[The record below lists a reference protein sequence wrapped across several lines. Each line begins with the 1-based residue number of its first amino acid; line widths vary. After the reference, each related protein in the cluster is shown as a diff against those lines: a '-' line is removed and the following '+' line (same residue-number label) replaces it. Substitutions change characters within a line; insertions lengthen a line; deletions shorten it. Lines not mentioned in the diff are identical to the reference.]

1 MTNKT
6 PNNPNPPRPRILSNA
21 DFKALANLAL
31 YDRTEALPVAISKL
45 CGTSPRSIERWLASD
60 EKVAAPPDVIKSLL
74 QIAKTG
80 DKRQG
85 FLKAIET
92 NLKEKAGL

>member
-1 MTNKT
+1 MTKT
-6 PNNPNPPRPRILSNA
+6 TRPGQFTARTRILSNA

-31 YDRTEALPVAISKL
+31 FDRTEALPVAIAKL

-60 EKVAAPPDVIKSLL
+60 EKVPAPPDVIKSLL
-74 QIAKTG
+74 QIAQAG
-80 DKRQG
+80 NNRQG
-85 FLKAIET
+85 FLQEIET